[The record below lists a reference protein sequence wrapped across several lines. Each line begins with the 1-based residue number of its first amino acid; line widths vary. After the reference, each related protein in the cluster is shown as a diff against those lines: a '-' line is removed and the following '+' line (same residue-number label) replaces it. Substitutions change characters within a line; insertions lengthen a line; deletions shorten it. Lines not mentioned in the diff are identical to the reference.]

1 MGQKDQANQYFKD
14 GNYNQSVQLYT
25 EILELDEDNFAVL
38 SNRSA
43 AYLKLEKY
51 DLALVDAVK
60 TTKLKPEWG
69 KAWGRLGA
77 ALYGLEKLDESL
89 VAYNKANE
97 LEPSDI
103 YAQMLVQI
111 KAQLKEMKVVNPK
124 AQLID
129 ENVGENMDN
138 LLNKLYDSMFSNS
151 KIMEKLSDPEFQN
164 KVLSLQNNPFDAI
177 KDKEIMGLMSE
188 MMKNIRL

>member
-103 YAQMLVQI
+103 YAQMLDQI

-124 AQLID
+124 VQLI
-129 ENVGENMDN
+129 GENMDN